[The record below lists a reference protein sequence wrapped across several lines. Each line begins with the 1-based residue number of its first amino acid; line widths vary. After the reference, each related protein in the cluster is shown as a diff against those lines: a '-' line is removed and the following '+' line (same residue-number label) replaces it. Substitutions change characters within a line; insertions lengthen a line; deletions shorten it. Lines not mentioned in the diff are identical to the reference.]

1 LLIQIEEGSGNTAG
15 TKEWGMKVQKTKLG
29 LFLYRVLGGFL
40 IGVSVLAPGISG
52 SIIAIM
58 MGIYKDVL
66 NMFSN
71 PTKNVRQNIILVV
84 PLAIGTI
91 ASMIAF
97 VVVFG
102 WLFET
107 YEKAT
112 YLFFVGLILGT
123 IPIVYSELQKHGIK
137 IAGIIGIIVSFAIT
151 FALSLTMIAGDVVN
165 GAAEAS
171 ITYLEMVY
179 GGAAMGASL
188 LIPGM
193 SASVVLML
201 LGLYTDLLFT
211 AEAIVRGEWFY
222 LTYIAVFAVCMF
234 TAVILVSRFIKR
246 AFEKIPA
253 IAYAV
258 VLGFIV
264 GSFAGIAVTSLQIAD
279 ANFTW
284 AMGVLAFVA
293 GTALSLFFA
302 YMNYKR
308 EKEKAEQDVEQQGVE
323 QDGHQ
328 DSTENA

>member
-1 LLIQIEEGSGNTAG
+1 MQE
-15 TKEWGMKVQKTKLG
+15 TKLG
-29 LFLYRVLGGFL
+29 LFLYRTLGGFL
-40 IGVSVLAPGISG
+40 IGISVLAPGISG

-66 NMFSN
+66 NLFSN
-71 PTKNVRQNIILVV
+71 PTKNVRENIILVV

-123 IPIVYSELQKHGIK
+123 IPIVYSELKKHGIK
-137 IAGIIGIIVSFAIT
+137 IVGIIGIVLSFAAT
-151 FALSLTMIAGDVVN
+151 FALSLTMGSGEAIN
-165 GAAEAS
+165 GAAQAS
-171 ITYLEMVY
+171 ITYFEMVY

-193 SASVVLML
+193 SASVILML

-211 AEAIVRGEWFY
+211 AEAIVRGELSY

-234 TAVILVSRFIKR
+234 TAVIMVSRFIKA

-258 VLGFIV
+258 VLGFIL
-264 GSFAGIAVTSLQIAD
+264 GSFAGIGVSSLQIAD

-284 AMGVLAFVA
+284 TLGIVTFAA

-302 YMNYKR
+302 YMNYK
-308 EKEKAEQDVEQQGVE
+308 KEKDGLEKADAQNDDQQGSAE
-323 QDGHQ
+323 
-328 DSTENA
+328 SA